1 MGECLKIKT
10 PYFSPI
16 GNLFS
21 QLSPGKAVERRL
33 RTEQVKQ
40 VCMFCALT
48 REFQK
53 NRNFITIAAV
63 LQREKHER

>member
-1 MGECLKIKT
+1 MGECLKVKT

-33 RTEQVKQ
+33 RTEQENRC
-40 VCMFCALT
+40 VCSARSQESFRKT
-48 REFQK
+48 G
-53 NRNFITIAAV
+53 IS
-63 LQREKHER
+63 